1 MAVKCTNTSDLLNME
16 ASNGAKFKCQIS
28 VKPLKLTLKVCAVV
42 PQRCQKTLFYLYC
55 AEAHPVTPS
64 LAASHSQA
72 LFLFSPLSSQSYATC
87 ARPKDVIKTL
97 IYSWLQQLEN
107 MDNTLLLVFFFSLN
121 IQNSNHPD
129 FLPAL
134 IRAVHTFCPV
144 ATCLGINLEM
154 AKSSE
159 F

>member
-42 PQRCQKTLFYLYC
+42 PQRRQKTLFYLYC

-107 MDNTLLLVFFFSLN
+107 MDNTLLLFFFFFIKYSKFQSSRLFACADSCSSY
-121 IQNSNHPD
+121 I
-129 FLPAL
+129 LPGGYM
-134 IRAVHTFCPV
+134 P
-144 ATCLGINLEM
+144 GN
-154 AKSSE
+154 
-159 F
+159 